1 MSFWARFGL
10 TRSPFFQ
17 EPLEQ
22 DAPQADLKR
31 FFVGRDDDREQ
42 ILSRL
47 THDTQTRV
55 VMVGDPGVGK
65 TTLMNRIVADLRQGD
80 PSRAPW
86 LVPELKPVNLPGAA
100 TLQDFCLEVLRH
112 GLDMRRHHAQN
123 HASSQSG
130 AKRLATK
137 AARVG
142 RATQQAVAPTN
153 EFWERVTRLVD
164 GATLYSPQLLGAGVN
179 VQHLAPTFGS
189 GQWVPLAQEA
199 LTRLVAESDADVL
212 ISVNNAENMARDV
225 ANQAVN
231 VLRDARDLFLVPR
244 VHWLFVGTPDFV
256 DTVVTPI
263 RQVAGVMQEPYFLRA
278 LEPEDVQH
286 LLARRYEQLRQV
298 EVPFV
303 APVDLDA
310 VVTLAR
316 VFAGDLREL
325 LSALESAVLRM
336 MHRGAI
342 TVTESELIR
351 LVSSQQR
358 ELLKDRMKGAAWT
371 HLVRVVIG
379 DVNEPGIVQRFREA
393 DAVRRLKPMKQAS
406 VNDHKKNWLANHL
419 VRPAGRTGAS
429 EWLQVTGGTLLA
441 MLPEAEQSGKD
452 LSAYKALRDLAEEQQ
467 PSMPQPPASF
477 TQRRLW

>member
-1 MSFWARFGL
+1 MSFWVRFGL

-17 EPLEQ
+17 EPLERG
-22 DAPQADLKR
+22 APQADLER
-31 FFVGRDDDREQ
+31 FFVGREEDRAQ
-42 ILSRL
+42 ILGRL

-65 TTLMNRIVADLRQGD
+65 TTLMNRLIADLRQGD
-80 PSRAPW
+80 RARAPW

-100 TLQDFCLEVLRH
+100 TLQDFCIEVLRH
-112 GLDMRRHHAQN
+112 ALDIRRHHAERQTKG
-123 HASSQSG
+123 QRG
-130 AKRLATK
+130 AKRLASQVG
-137 AARVG
+137 RVS

-164 GATLYSPQLLGAGVN
+164 GATLYSPQVFGAGVN
-179 VQHLAPTFGS
+179 VQHLAPTLGS
-189 GQWVPLAQEA
+189 GQWVPLTQEA
-199 LTRLVAESDADVL
+199 LMRLITECDADVL

-231 VLRDARDLFLVPR
+231 VLRDARDLFIVPR

-256 DTVVTPI
+256 DAVVAPI
-263 RQVAGVMQEPYFLRA
+263 RQISGIMQEPYVLRA
-278 LEPEDVQH
+278 LKPEDVGD
-286 LLARRYEQLRQV
+286 LLARRYEQLRHA
-298 EVPFV
+298 ESPFV
-303 APVDLDA
+303 PPVDLQA
-310 VVTLAR
+310 VVTLAN

-336 MHRGAI
+336 MHRGA
-342 TVTESELIR
+342 TTLGEAELIR
-351 LVSSQQR
+351 LVSIQQR

-379 DVNEPGIVQRFREA
+379 DTTTPGIVQRFREA

-406 VNDHKKNWLANHL
+406 VNDHKKHWLAHRL
-419 VRPAGRTGAS
+419 VRPDGRTGAS

-441 MLPEAEQSGKD
+441 MLPEAEQAGKD
-452 LSAYKALRDLAEEQQ
+452 ESAYRALRDLAEE
-467 PSMPQPPASF
+467 
-477 TQRRLW
+477 